1 MFGQE
6 LLLDV
11 YGCDIT
17 LFNRKDLTRYFVE
30 LCKLIDMVR
39 EDLHFWDWEGV
50 PEEEIPHD
58 QPHLLGTSAVQFI
71 RTSNIVIHT
80 LDVYKAIL
88 IDVFSC
94 KDYDVKVV
102 EEFTESFFRGK
113 VGKSTLIERG
123 LKL

>member
-11 YGCDIT
+11 YDCDVT
-17 LFNRKDLTRYFVE
+17 LFNRRDITTYFTK
-30 LCKLIDMVR
+30 LCKLICMVR

-71 RTSNIVIHT
+71 KTSNIVIHT

-88 IDVFSC
+88 IDIFSC
-94 KDYDVKVV
+94 KEFDPEIVRK
-102 EEFTESFFRGK
+102 FTESFFKGK
-113 VGKSTLIERG
+113 VGKSSLISRG
-123 LKL
+123 GRL